1 MSNPIHIAAFL
12 PEAMKLIRAG
22 RTSTAS
28 CGHLILAGDTI
39 GYDPQS
45 KKTRCQTCATAIRER
60 EGRRKHK
67 SANERM
73 KVE

>member
-1 MSNPIHIAAFL
+1 MTSPLHISVFF

-28 CGHLILAGDTI
+28 CGHIIIAGDTI

-60 EGRRKHK
+60 EGRVKQ
-67 SANERM
+67 AALNERM